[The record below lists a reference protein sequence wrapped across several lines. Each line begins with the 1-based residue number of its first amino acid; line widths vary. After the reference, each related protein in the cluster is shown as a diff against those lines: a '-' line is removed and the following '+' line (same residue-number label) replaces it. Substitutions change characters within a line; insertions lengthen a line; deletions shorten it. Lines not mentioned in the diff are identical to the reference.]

1 MANKGKK
8 RQPAKNQQERQAYGR
23 DVRRSNRM
31 NPTGTYGAESL
42 RGSDDLHFYNNSNYD
57 DNEPN
62 TGKMSI
68 VTWIQRNKMKVL
80 GGIVTLIIIPVFG
93 FAIKWIFDQ
102 NAVIQVLN
110 YRMEQIESAVANLDD
125 DLLTK
130 EVLDLKLELARSDM
144 QALIPDLSGI
154 QAQLDDIEERLSAI
168 EDADTTVD

>member
-1 MANKGKK
+1 
-8 RQPAKNQQERQAYGR
+8 
-23 DVRRSNRM
+23 M
-31 NPTGTYGAESL
+31 NPTDTYGAESL
-42 RGSDDLHFYNNSNYD
+42 RGSDDLHFYNDSNYD
-57 DNEPN
+57 GNEPD
-62 TGKMSI
+62 TAKMS
-68 VTWIQRNKMKVL
+68 VLTWIQRNKMKVI

-93 FAIKWIFDQ
+93 FAINWIFDQ

-110 YRMEQIESAVANLDD
+110 YRMEQIEAAVANLDD

-168 EDADTTVD
+168 EDADTSVN